1 MDDLTKKLVN
11 TYQRDFPIES
21 RPFLKIA
28 NDLGVTENE
37 VIFAISELK
46 NSNILSRLGPVF
58 NHKKAGAS
66 TLAAMSVPLEKLQ
79 ETATYVNSF
88 KQVNHNYER
97 EHAINLWFVVTAP
110 TQEEVETT
118 LQEMEK
124 STGYA
129 VLNLPM
135 ETAYH
140 IDLGFSIHWG
150 ATCDTPLASNY

>member
-1 MDDLTKKLVN
+1 MNHLTKQLIN
-11 TYQRDFPIES
+11 NYQRDFPIES
-21 RPFLKIA
+21 RPFLTIA
-28 NDLGVTENE
+28 NELGVTENE
-37 VIFAISELK
+37 VIYAISELK

-97 EHAINLWFVVTAP
+97 EHAINLWFVVTAA
-110 TQEEVETT
+110 TQEEVDTT
-118 LQEMEK
+118 LQTMEEN
-124 STGYA
+124 TGFS

-140 IDLGFSIHWG
+140 IDLGFSIQWKTYDG
-150 ATCDTPLASNY
+150 ETTQ

>member
-1 MDDLTKKLVN
+1 MNHLTKQLIN
-11 TYQRDFPIES
+11 NYQRDFPIES
-21 RPFLKIA
+21 RPFLRIA
-28 NDLGVTENE
+28 NELGVSENE
-37 VIFAISELK
+37 VIYAISELK

-79 ETATYVNSF
+79 ETAAYVNSF

-97 EHAINLWFVVTAP
+97 EHAINLWFVVTAA
-110 TQEEVETT
+110 TQEEVDTT
-118 LQEMEK
+118 LQAMEEN
-124 STGYA
+124 TGFS

-140 IDLGFSIHWG
+140 IDLGFSIQWKTHDG
-150 ATCDTPLASNY
+150 EITQ